1 MSDNLTREQRRYCMS
16 RVKGK
21 NTKLE
26 QDIFTGLRKKRLRFD
41 RHVGSLPGT
50 PDIVFKEKRI
60 VIFIDSDFWHGYRL
74 PRWKHKLKP
83 FWKKK
88 ISDTRLRDRR
98 STRRLRSNGWKVLR
112 IWEHDIKKDQQDCL
126 ERISIALLSAKV

>member
-1 MSDNLTREQRRYCMS
+1 MS

-26 QDIFTGLRKKRLRFD
+26 QNIFSELRKKRLRFS
-41 RHVGSLPGT
+41 RHVRSLPGS

-60 VIFIDSDFWHGYRL
+60 AIFIDSDFWHGYRL
-74 PRWKHKLKP
+74 PRWKNKLKP

-98 STRRLRSNGWKVLR
+98 STRGLRSSGWKVLR
-112 IWEHDIKKDQQDCL
+112 IWEHDIKKDQEKCL
-126 ERISIALLSAKV
+126 ERISSALLSAKV